1 VQLAVVICSV
11 IHKEM
16 DVTAKSSLGSQ
27 AIGSS
32 WDEEDA
38 KSGIRECFMRCLVVS
53 LLAVLFAL
61 TASAQQQATANRG
74 ADGIPSFRDGS
85 NLPAEKIG
93 PNDLIGLT
101 VHNEPDLT
109 RTVRVGADGDIR
121 LPMLMN
127 HIHAAGLNPDQLETA
142 IAKALTDEEV
152 VIDPIVTV
160 SVVEYRSRPI
170 SVSGAV
176 KRPVTFQASGD
187 VTLLDAI
194 AQAEGLA
201 DNAGAEILV
210 SKKSSATNGDRT
222 LLVKRIP
229 VHGLLDG
236 EDPALNLTLDGGE
249 DIRVPEAGRV
259 FVLGRVK
266 KAGSFFITDGS
277 ESSVLK
283 ALAMSDGLDT
293 FPSTK
298 AYIYRVEGGIGG
310 RNEIPIE
317 LKRILDRKSPDVPLL
332 ANDILYIPDATG
344 VRASLKV
351 LETSI
356 GIAAGLGGA
365 LIYTLH

>member
-1 VQLAVVICSV
+1 
-11 IHKEM
+11 
-16 DVTAKSSLGSQ
+16 
-27 AIGSS
+27 
-32 WDEEDA
+32 
-38 KSGIRECFMRCLVVS
+38 MRCLAVS
-53 LLAVLFAL
+53 LLLVFVAS
-61 TASAQQQATANRG
+61 TASPQQEATANHG
-74 ADGIPSFRDGS
+74 GEVTSFSGGS

-121 LPMLMN
+121 LPMLVN

-176 KRPVTFQASGD
+176 KKPVTFQAAGN

-210 SKKSSATNGDRT
+210 SKKSAATNGGST
-222 LLVKRIP
+222 QLIKRIP

-236 EDPALNLTLDGGE
+236 EDPALNMTLDGGE

-266 KAGSFFITDGS
+266 KAGSFFITDGA

-283 ALAMSDGLDT
+283 ALALSEGLDT

-298 AYIYRVEGGIGG
+298 AYIYRVEGGTGG

-317 LKRILDRKSPDVPLL
+317 LKKILDRKSPDVS
-332 ANDILYIPDATG
+332 ADG
-344 VRASLKV
+344 
-351 LETSI
+351 E
-356 GIAAGLGGA
+356 
-365 LIYTLH
+365 

>member
-1 VQLAVVICSV
+1 MRFLAI
-11 IHKEM
+11 
-16 DVTAKSSLGSQ
+16 
-27 AIGSS
+27 
-32 WDEEDA
+32 
-38 KSGIRECFMRCLVVS
+38 S
-53 LLAVLFAL
+53 LLAVFVAS
-61 TASAQQQATANRG
+61 TASAQQGTVNHEG
-74 ADGIPSFRDGS
+74 GGVTSFSDGS

-101 VHNEPDLT
+101 VHNEPDFT
-109 RTVRVGADGDIR
+109 RTVRVGANGDIR

-127 HIHAAGLNPDQLETA
+127 HIHAAGLYPDQLETA

-176 KRPVTFQASGD
+176 KKPVTFQASGN

-210 SKKSSATNGDRT
+210 SKKSSAVNGDTTMLIR
-222 LLVKRIP
+222 RIP
-229 VHGLLDG
+229 VHGLING
-236 EDPALNLTLDGGE
+236 EDPALNLQLEGGE

-266 KAGSFFITDGS
+266 KPGSFFITDGS
-277 ESSVLK
+277 ESSVMK
-283 ALAMSDGLDT
+283 ALALSDGLDT

-298 AYIYRVEGGIGG
+298 AYIYRVEGGTGG

-317 LKRILDRKSPDVPLL
+317 LKKIMDRKSPDVPLM

-344 VRASLKV
+344 ARARMKV

-356 GIAAGLGGA
+356 GIATGVGLA
-365 LIYTLH
+365 MLYIYH